1 MVITISGTR
10 AGQGVSRTIMW
21 SVVRTGIFSY
31 YVFVYPI
38 ALWFLGDQGRFKLG
52 MENPLCL
59 GQWRSESPSY
69 QCGDS
74 FN

>member
-10 AGQGVSRTIMW
+10 AGQGVSRTITW
-21 SVVRTGIFSY
+21 SVARTGIFSY

-52 MENPLCL
+52 MGNPLRL
-59 GQWRSESPSY
+59 GQRRSESPSY